1 MLQWKEIDNQ
11 AFGVNSSLQQQ
22 QQLHVRGIC
31 VLAACNPEGPD
42 LHWGPNNNQNQS
54 GGSRSSS
61 HRETHRD
68 TERERERE
76 DSAVGELFVGSVGRR
91 RVVCRGRG
99 REAFSKC
106 AVERICL

>member
-1 MLQWKEIDNQ
+1 MYVE
-11 AFGVNSSLQQQ
+11 FVSLPLATQKDP
-22 QQLHVRGIC
+22 IC
-31 VLAACNPEGPD
+31 IGDPTTIRTSPVVVAAVV
-42 LHWGPNNNQNQS
+42 
-54 GGSRSSS
+54 
-61 HRETHRD
+61 
-68 TERERERE
+68 TERHTETQRERE